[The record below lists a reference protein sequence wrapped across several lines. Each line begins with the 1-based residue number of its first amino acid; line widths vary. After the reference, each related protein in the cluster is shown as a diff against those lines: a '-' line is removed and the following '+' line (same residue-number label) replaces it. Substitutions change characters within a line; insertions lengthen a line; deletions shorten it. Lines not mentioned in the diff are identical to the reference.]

1 MASLYGVE
9 YTNVVRDVPS
19 EKAPINKWGGAIRC
33 VYDTYALA
41 ADTASGDKLYL
52 GKLKKGDRVL
62 EVILSCDDL
71 DGSGGTVDVGYEYN
85 ASGESSLTDDLDA
98 FLANV
103 DVTTSGGISKAMSAQ
118 ANMAGFGYAIEGDAD
133 IVLTFDGDCDATS
146 GTIKLC
152 VIYAAS

>member
-1 MASLYGVE
+1 MASLYGAE
-9 YTNVVRDVPS
+9 YTNVTQDVPS
-19 EKAPINKWGGAIRC
+19 EKAPINKWGGNVR
-33 VYDTYALA
+33 VMYDTYAIA
-41 ADTASGDKLYL
+41 ADLASGDKIYL

-62 EVILSCDDL
+62 EVILSTDDL
-71 DGSGGTVDVGYEYN
+71 DASGGTLDVGYEYN

-118 ANMAGFGYAIEGDAD
+118 ANMPGFGYAVEGDAD
-133 IVLTFDGDCDATS
+133 IVVTVDGDTDVTS
-146 GTIKLC
+146 GNIKLC